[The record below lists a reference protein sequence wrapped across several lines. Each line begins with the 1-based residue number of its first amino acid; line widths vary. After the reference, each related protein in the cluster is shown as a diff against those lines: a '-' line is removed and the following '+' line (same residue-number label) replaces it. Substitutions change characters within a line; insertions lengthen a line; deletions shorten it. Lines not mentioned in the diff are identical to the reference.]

1 MNSFDYHSQVDKAG
15 ILRFFMITIFG
26 KENIRSIRKIG
37 FVGIKP
43 FIFIFLF
50 LTWISGCSRPIQP
63 KSDSITLELGE
74 VTYIRYFDVMDK
86 VTFEGDEAIRLS
98 DLVDSAVTD
107 YPSIYAYRII
117 GSDGF
122 YAAKKGSP
130 DNLWEH
136 MQNGYLKLD
145 TRRVAFEPSLG
156 LEGRYYVKD
165 VVSIELLRK
174 IDTRFGSEETFRF
187 FLVQEM
193 NATTYP
199 DSTDALFGGRTGIKL
214 SDFIDTSLTY
224 TPEDYS
230 FTLNSVEG
238 EKKTLSWAEIQTGWW
253 LFGLDITKFYPDLG
267 ADSRI
272 SRLEAIE
279 LTPVFK

>member
-1 MNSFDYHSQVDKAG
+1 MTNISV
-15 ILRFFMITIFG
+15 
-26 KENIRSIRKIG
+26 KENTHFVRKIG
-37 FVGIKP
+37 FAGIEL
-43 FIFIFLF
+43 IILIFLF
-50 LTWISGCSRPIQP
+50 LSYICDCSRPIQP
-63 KSDSITLELGE
+63 KSDYITLELGE

-86 VTFEGDEAIRLS
+86 VVFEGTEAIRLA
-98 DLVDSAVTD
+98 DLIDSAITD

-130 DNLWEH
+130 DNVWEH

-165 VVSIELLRK
+165 VVSIDLLRK
-174 IDTRFGSEETFRF
+174 IDTRFSSEETSRF
-187 FLVQEM
+187 FLVEEL

-199 DSTDALFGGRTGIKL
+199 DSTDAFFSGRLGIKL
-214 SDFIDTSLTY
+214 SDFIDTSITC

-238 EKKTLSWAEIQTGWW
+238 EKITLSWAEIQTGWW
-253 LFGLDITKFYPDLG
+253 LLGLDLTKFFPDLG
-267 ADSRI
+267 DDSRI
-272 SRLEAIE
+272 SRLQAIE
-279 LTPVFK
+279 LTPISK

>member
-1 MNSFDYHSQVDKAG
+1 MTKISK
-15 ILRFFMITIFG
+15 
-26 KENIRSIRKIG
+26 KENCRTIRKIG
-37 FVGIKP
+37 FVGMEP
-43 FIFIFLF
+43 FILIFL
-50 LTWISGCSRPIQP
+50 LLSCICVCSRPIQP

-74 VTYIRYFDVMDK
+74 VTFIRYFDVMDK
-86 VTFEGDEAIRLS
+86 VVFEGSDAIRLS

-107 YPSIYAYRII
+107 YPSICAYRII

-130 DNLWEH
+130 DNVWEH

-145 TRRVAFEPSLG
+145 TRRAAFEPSLG

-174 IDTRFGSEETFRF
+174 IDTRFGSDETFRF

-193 NATTYP
+193 NAATYP
-199 DSTDALFGGRTGIKL
+199 DSADAFFGGRAGIKL

-230 FTLNSVEG
+230 YTLNSVEG
-238 EKKTLSWAEIQTGWW
+238 AKKTLSWAEIQTGWW
-253 LFGLDITKFYPDLG
+253 LFGLDLTKFYPDLG

-279 LTPVFK
+279 LTPVSP